1 MTGPGDST
9 TWLQGC
15 LDRLRAGDDSAR
27 EQLLTRACDRLGRL
41 ARKML
46 RADPRVGRWEDT
58 DDVRQNAMLRLYR
71 ALAEV
76 RPATP
81 RDFFRLA
88 ALHIR
93 RELID
98 LARRH
103 YGPAGAGRHHE
114 SLPAAPSD
122 RTAAPVNPEPA
133 DASHDPQ
140 RLAHWSEFHA
150 AVERLP
156 DEEREAFDLLWY
168 HDLSQAEAAA
178 LLGVSERTLQRRWR
192 SARRLL
198 AGVLPVER
206 PDGGEP
212 E

>member
-9 TWLQGC
+9 TWLQAC

-27 EQLLTRACDRLGRL
+27 EQLLSRACDRLGRL

-103 YGPAGAGRHHE
+103 YGPAGAGRHHQ
-114 SLPAAPSD
+114 SFPQGAPD
-122 RTAAPVNPEPA
+122 APEPA
-133 DASHDPQ
+133 DTSHDPQ

-150 AVERLP
+150 AIERLP

-206 PDGGEP
+206 ANGE
-212 E
+212 ERA